1 MPLDPGD
8 PAPSFR
14 LTDIA
19 TGDVVTRPWEHEP
32 VALVFFKVTCPVCQM
47 VAPKV
52 QALADGGA
60 RVVAI
65 GQDPPEKLEAYRER
79 WGQRVPTL
87 SESPPYLVSNA
98 YRITSVPTIFLV
110 GTDGNVQDTVAAWDR
125 TGWNAVATALGAP
138 PVSVEGDGLP
148 SYRPG

>member
-1 MPLDPGD
+1 MPLAPGD
-8 PAPSFR
+8 PAPRFR
-14 LTDIA
+14 LADIA
-19 TGDVVTRPWEHEP
+19 TGDVVTEPWADGP
-32 VALVFFKVTCPVCQM
+32 LALVFFKVTCPVCQM

-65 GQDPPEKLEAYRER
+65 GQDPPAKLESFRDR

-87 SESPPYLVSNA
+87 SESPPYLVSDA
-98 YRITSVPTIFLV
+98 YRISSVPTLFLV
-110 GTDGNVQDTVAAWDR
+110 GADGTVEDAVAAWDR
-125 TGWNAVATALGAP
+125 IGWNAVATALGAP
-138 PVSVEGDGLP
+138 AVSADGDGLP